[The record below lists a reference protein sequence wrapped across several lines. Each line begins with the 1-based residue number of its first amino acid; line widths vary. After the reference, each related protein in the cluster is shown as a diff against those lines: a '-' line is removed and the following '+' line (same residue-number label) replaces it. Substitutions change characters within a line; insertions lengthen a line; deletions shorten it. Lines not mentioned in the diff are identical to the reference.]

1 MIPEPRSGPVQPDGS
16 GYFSR
21 GKASGE
27 SRAVSAEGRGTEHPA
42 ELRFITYL
50 SPGIPREFFE
60 TVVNHVRRALG
71 QRASLL
77 VEPRV
82 SGPMRGVEDP
92 FSTGEADVGFMCAP
106 SFFWLR
112 ELEEPPVELL
122 PAAPV
127 FQDSRT
133 LGRPVYFSEMIVR
146 RESPVGSF
154 LDLRG
159 CSWAYNDPCSLSG
172 YYNLLKKLAEMGED
186 ERFFDRVCCSES
198 HLNSMKMVARGEV
211 DAAIIDSNV
220 LRIKLRFTPELR
232 KQLRVIESWGPFPIQ
247 PVVLRSGLH
256 PELKYRL
263 REVLLT
269 IGANSRTPPTLAEF
283 GLKRF
288 APVTYEH
295 YASEEQLLRKC
306 ESALG
311 SRLH

>member
-1 MIPEPRSGPVQPDGS
+1 MIPEPRSGPVRPYGS
-16 GYFSR
+16 GYFSP

-27 SRAVSAEGRGTEHPA
+27 SRAVSARGRGTEHPT

-60 TVVNHVRRALG
+60 TLVDHVRRALG
-71 QRASLL
+71 RRASLL

-82 SGPMRGVEDP
+82 SGPMRGIENP

-106 SFFWLR
+106 SFFWLH

-133 LGRPVYFSEMIVR
+133 PGQPVYFSEMIVR

-172 YYNLLKKLAEMGED
+172 YYSMLKKLAEMGENLG
-186 ERFFDRVCCSES
+186 FFDRVHNSGS
-198 HLNSMKMVARGEV
+198 HLKSIKMVVRGKV
-211 DAAIIDSNV
+211 DAAAIDSNV
-220 LRIKLRFTPELR
+220 LRIKLRSSPELGE
-232 KQLRVIESWGPFPIQ
+232 QLRILESWGPFPIQ
-247 PVVLRSGLH
+247 PVVLRSALSL
-256 PELKYRL
+256 ELKASL
-263 REVLLT
+263 RAGLLT
-269 IGANSRTPPTLAEF
+269 IGRGSDTPTVLANF
-283 GLKRF
+283 GLERF
-288 APVTYEH
+288 VPITYKH
-295 YASEEQLLRKC
+295 YAPEKQALREC
-306 ESALG
+306 ERTLG
-311 SRLH
+311 SWLR